1 VSNPAVPTRLKVLR
15 GNPSKRSLGSEPE
28 PEVPIHVPDAPEYLD
43 EGAQREWH
51 RIAPQ
56 LHAIGLLTVADLD
69 ALACYVT
76 ALSRWITA
84 EQTLQAQALL
94 DPATHGLTVRGST
107 GSPVQN
113 PIVKVAERAARDVIR
128 YAGEFGL
135 TPAARARLAAGSRSS
150 NNKQSKFAGLLA
162 SG

>member
-1 VSNPAVPTRLKVLR
+1 MNTAVPTKLKLLR
-15 GNPSKRSLGSEPE
+15 GNPGQRRIGVEPE
-28 PEVPIHVPDAPEYLD
+28 PEVPASVPDAPAYLD
-43 EGAQREWH
+43 EAAKREWG

-69 ALACYVT
+69 ALACYVM
-76 ALSRWITA
+76 ALSRWIAA
-84 EQTLQAQALL
+84 EEMLQEQALL
-94 DPATHGLTVRGST
+94 NPATRGLTVPGST
-107 GSPVQN
+107 GSPVTN

-135 TPAARARLAAGSRSS
+135 TPAARARLAAGARSS
-150 NNKQSKFAGLLA
+150 NNKQSKFAGLLG